1 VIDLSPLS
9 YSDLVELRKNLEV
22 EIVRRKESEKQNL
35 IAELQNLVAS
45 KGFSLSDV
53 LGTSSDK
60 KAAKKAA
67 STAKAQFRNPADA
80 EQTWTGR
87 GRKPQW
93 AIEFL
98 AQGGS
103 LEALRIA

>member
-1 VIDLSPLS
+1 MIDLSPLS
-9 YSDLVELRKNLEV
+9 YSDLVELRKNLDV

-53 LGTSSDK
+53 LGTGNDK

-67 STAKAQFRNPADA
+67 STAKAQFRNPADP